1 MTVQPARDASEMTG
15 INGGVGQRVVLAEI
29 VGCSLSLPAPVRL
42 GDAVYASRDYVALRL
57 VDDMGTEGFAFG
69 YTRGIPLAATLES
82 ILRPVVGTRVG
93 DRQGT
98 LQRILSASPAVRPLL
113 VRAASLADIALWDLA
128 AKHAGAPLGD
138 LLGAT
143 RDRVPVMPVAG
154 YFRDVHGDESVIEE
168 VTELERLGH
177 RQIKLMVGD
186 LSSPKAIAFLSRAR
200 DALGPQTRLAVDAHY
215 SFATLPEAVRA
226 ARVLEDVGVALL
238 EDPFVPTEWRRL
250 RELHRGTG
258 IELAAGEDVVD
269 PVQYR
274 DLLDSVSVLRVDP
287 TTCGGIRAALSGIEA
302 ASLRG
307 VDVIP
312 HVFTGVSAQL
322 AAAYPI
328 VTSVE
333 HISSASGSDP
343 IDRYFD
349 GEIKI
354 QGGEAIVDRRPGV
367 GIHLDWERLRRDAI
381 SVVRIDAA

>member
-1 MTVQPARDASEMTG
+1 MTLQSARGESAITV
-15 INGGVGQRVVLAEI
+15 INGDVGHRVALAEI
-29 VGCSLSLPAPVRL
+29 IGCSLTLPAPVRL
-42 GDAVYASRDYVALRL
+42 GDAVYATRDYVALRL
-57 VDDMGTEGFAFG
+57 VDDTGAEGFAFG
-69 YTRGIPLAATLES
+69 YTRGTPLAATLKS
-82 ILRPVVGTRVG
+82 MLRLVAGTRVG

-128 AKHAGAPLGD
+128 AKRAGAPLGD

-154 YFRDVHGDESVIEE
+154 YFRDVRGDESVIEE
-168 VTELERLGH
+168 VTELERCGH

-186 LSSPKAIAFLSRAR
+186 LGSPKSIAFLSRAR
-200 DALGPQTRLAVDAHY
+200 DALRPETRLAVDAHY
-215 SFATLPEAVRA
+215 SLATLPEAIRT
-226 ARVLEDVGVALL
+226 ARLLEDVGVAVL
-238 EDPFVPTEWRRL
+238 EDPFAPIEWRRL

-269 PVQYR
+269 PVQYL
-274 DLLDSVSVLRVDP
+274 DLLESVSVLRVDP

-312 HVFTGVSAQL
+312 HVFTAVATQL
-322 AAAYPI
+322 ACAYPI

-349 GEIKI
+349 GEIEI
-354 QGGEAIVDRRPGV
+354 EAGEAVVDRRPGV
-367 GIHLDWERLRRDAI
+367 GIHLDWERLRRDAV